1 MWDKKKKEDN
11 GAAFNGP
18 QNSQPLFTGKY
29 DGPIFRTT
37 AETEEV
43 LLSSAMSEY
52 KGPAVMTERAPCWE
66 ESARSRITCCMSI
79 NPKY

>member
-1 MWDKKKKEDN
+1 MTLATKLSENPKIQADKNKLPSVTRPMYHETLSMWDKKKKEDN

-37 AETEEV
+37 AETEEF
-43 LLSSAMSEY
+43 
-52 KGPAVMTERAPCWE
+52 
-66 ESARSRITCCMSI
+66 CCLQQ
-79 NPKY
+79 